1 MMNSVEQ
8 SLLAFGVPDRQK
20 LSPRK
25 KQSIGVIEAYSI
37 ACPPADLGGGGTVN
51 KTLSFAVVH
60 FMVAF
65 SVGYALT
72 GSIAVGGAIAL
83 IEPALNTVA
92 YFFHEK
98 AWERIRVARRQPA

>member
-1 MMNSVEQ
+1 
-8 SLLAFGVPDRQK
+8 
-20 LSPRK
+20 
-25 KQSIGVIEAYSI
+25 
-37 ACPPADLGGGGTVN
+37 VN